1 MLLDIFL
8 LNYEFSYFSFYNR
21 WVNTQYY
28 YCIYIFIKFLIPFVE
43 VSFFTV

>member
-28 YCIYIFIKFLIPFVE
+28 CIYIFIKFLIPFVE